1 MSVISGPIAPE
12 SNPPIQP
19 YFYLPG
25 LFYITALSLGSTTT
39 VTTNVNHNYVIGQE
53 IRLLVPQSY
62 GTRQVNN
69 QTGFV
74 IGIPAAN
81 QVVVTINS
89 QNANA
94 FIASPAFPG
103 NTMPQIVPV
112 GDINTGLISST
123 GRSLPTTTIPG
134 TFETISPVST
144 TWSGQ

>member
-1 MSVISGPIAPE
+1 MSAISGPIAPE

-25 LFYITALSLGSTTT
+25 LFYITALSLGVATT
-39 VTTNVNHNYVIGQE
+39 VTTNVDHNYVIGQE
-53 IRLLVPQSY
+53 IRLLISQPY

-74 IGIPAAN
+74 IGIPAPN
-81 QVVVTINS
+81 QVLVTINS
-89 QNANA
+89 TNANA
-94 FIASPAFPG
+94 FVASPVFPG

-134 TFETISPVST
+134 AFETISPVST